1 MKKKFNYSIDDDIAF
16 QEKYQITPTE
26 LFVLKIILL
35 LQEDTQDEDYLK
47 RFLQISDN
55 KECFRDTLQSLQ
67 NKGLILKSYKI
78 PNKGEP
84 FNPYDIA
91 INKVLIKNMHKASFD
106 LGQELME
113 VYPRYGMING
123 EMVPLH
129 GVSKRFGSRE
139 DFFRFYSKII
149 NWNPETHSKII
160 ELIKWE
166 QANNVGFLNMTVL
179 SFVIDHRWEALQD
192 IKDGKLSNVTF
203 NTIESL

>member
-1 MKKKFNYSIDDDIAF
+1 MKKFNYSIDDDIAF

-35 LQEDTQDEDYLK
+35 LQEDTQDEEYLK

-78 PNKGEP
+78 PNKGET
-84 FNPYDIA
+84 FNPYDIN
-91 INKVLIKNMHKASFD
+91 INKVLTKNMHKASFD

-113 VYPRYGMING
+113 VYPRYGTING
-123 EMVPLH
+123 GMVPLH

-149 NWNPETHSKII
+149 NWNPETHNKII

>member
-1 MKKKFNYSIDDDIAF
+1 MKKFNYSIDDDIAF

-35 LQEDTQDEDYLK
+35 LQEDTQDEEYLK

-123 EMVPLH
+123 GMVPLH

>member
-1 MKKKFNYSIDDDIAF
+1 MKKFNYSIDGDIAF

-123 EMVPLH
+123 GMVPLH

>member
-1 MKKKFNYSIDDDIAF
+1 MKKFNYSIDDDIAF

-35 LQEDTQDEDYLK
+35 LQEDTQDEEYLK

-78 PNKGEP
+78 PNKGEQ

-113 VYPRYGMING
+113 VYPRYGTING
-123 EMVPLH
+123 GMVPLH

-139 DFFRFYSKII
+139 DFYRFYSKII
-149 NWNPETHSKII
+149 NWNPETHNKII

-166 QANNVGFLNMTVL
+166 QANNIGFLNMTVL

>member
-1 MKKKFNYSIDDDIAF
+1 MKKFNYSIDDDIAF

-35 LQEDTQDEDYLK
+35 LQEDTQDEEYLK

-78 PNKGEP
+78 LNKGEP

-123 EMVPLH
+123 GMVPLH

-149 NWNPETHSKII
+149 NWNPETHGKII

>member
-1 MKKKFNYSIDDDIAF
+1 MKKFNYSIDDDIAF

-35 LQEDTQDEDYLK
+35 LQEDTQDEEYLK

-67 NKGLILKSYKI
+67 NKGLISKSYKI

-123 EMVPLH
+123 GMVPLH

>member
-1 MKKKFNYSIDDDIAF
+1 MKKFNYSIDDDIAF

-35 LQEDTQDEDYLK
+35 LQEDTQDEEYLK

-123 EMVPLH
+123 GMVPLH

-192 IKDGKLSNVTF
+192 IKDGKLSNVIF

>member
-1 MKKKFNYSIDDDIAF
+1 MKKFNYSIDDDIAF

-35 LQEDTQDEDYLK
+35 LQEDTQDEEYLK

-123 EMVPLH
+123 GMVPLH

-149 NWNPETHSKII
+149 NWNPETHNKII

-166 QANNVGFLNMTVL
+166 QANNIGFLNMTVL

-192 IKDGKLSNVTF
+192 IKDGKLSNVTL

>member
-1 MKKKFNYSIDDDIAF
+1 MKKFNYSIDDDIAF

-78 PNKGEP
+78 PNKGEQ

-113 VYPRYGMING
+113 VYPRYGTING
-123 EMVPLH
+123 GMVPLH

-139 DFFRFYSKII
+139 DFYRFYSKII
-149 NWNPETHSKII
+149 NWNPETHNKII

-166 QANNVGFLNMTVL
+166 QANNIGFLNMTVL

>member
-1 MKKKFNYSIDDDIAF
+1 MKKFNYSIDDDIAF

-35 LQEDTQDEDYLK
+35 LQEDTQDEEYLK

-78 PNKGEP
+78 PNKGET

-123 EMVPLH
+123 GMVPLH

-139 DFFRFYSKII
+139 DFYRFYSKII
-149 NWNPETHSKII
+149 NWNPETHNKII

-166 QANNVGFLNMTVL
+166 QANNIGFLNMTVL

>member
-1 MKKKFNYSIDDDIAF
+1 MKKFNYSIDDDIAF

-35 LQEDTQDEDYLK
+35 LQEDTQDEEYLK

-78 PNKGEP
+78 PNKGES

-123 EMVPLH
+123 GMVPLH

>member
-1 MKKKFNYSIDDDIAF
+1 MKKFNYSIDDDIAF

-55 KECFRDTLQSLQ
+55 KECFRGTLQSLQ

-78 PNKGEP
+78 PNKGEQ

-113 VYPRYGMING
+113 VYPRYGTING
-123 EMVPLH
+123 GMVHLH

-139 DFFRFYSKII
+139 DFYRFYSKII
-149 NWNPETHSKII
+149 NWNPETHNKII

-166 QANNVGFLNMTVL
+166 QANNIGFLNMTVL

>member
-1 MKKKFNYSIDDDIAF
+1 MKKFNYSIDDDIAF

-35 LQEDTQDEDYLK
+35 LQEDTQDEEYLK

-78 PNKGEP
+78 PNKGKP

-123 EMVPLH
+123 GMVPLH

>member
-1 MKKKFNYSIDDDIAF
+1 MKKFNYSIDDDIAF

-123 EMVPLH
+123 GMVPLH

-166 QANNVGFLNMTVL
+166 QANNIGFLNMTVL

>member
-1 MKKKFNYSIDDDIAF
+1 MKKFNYSIDDDIAF

-35 LQEDTQDEDYLK
+35 LQEDTQDEEYLK

-55 KECFRDTLQSLQ
+55 KEYFRDTLQSLQ

-84 FNPYDIA
+84 FNPYDIN
-91 INKVLIKNMHKASFD
+91 INKVLTKNMHKASFD

-123 EMVPLH
+123 GMVPLH

-149 NWNPETHSKII
+149 NWNPETHNKII

-166 QANNVGFLNMTVL
+166 QANNIGFLNMTIL

>member
-1 MKKKFNYSIDDDIAF
+1 
-16 QEKYQITPTE
+16 
-26 LFVLKIILL
+26 
-35 LQEDTQDEDYLK
+35 
-47 RFLQISDN
+47 
-55 KECFRDTLQSLQ
+55 
-67 NKGLILKSYKI
+67 
-78 PNKGEP
+78 
-84 FNPYDIA
+84 
-91 INKVLIKNMHKASFD
+91 MHKASFD

>member
-1 MKKKFNYSIDDDIAF
+1 MKKFNYSIDDDIAF

-123 EMVPLH
+123 GMVPLH

>member
-1 MKKKFNYSIDDDIAF
+1 MKKFNYSIDDDIAF

-78 PNKGEP
+78 PNKGES

-123 EMVPLH
+123 GMVPLH

>member
-1 MKKKFNYSIDDDIAF
+1 LKKFNYSIDDDIAF

-78 PNKGEP
+78 PNKGES

-123 EMVPLH
+123 GMVPLH